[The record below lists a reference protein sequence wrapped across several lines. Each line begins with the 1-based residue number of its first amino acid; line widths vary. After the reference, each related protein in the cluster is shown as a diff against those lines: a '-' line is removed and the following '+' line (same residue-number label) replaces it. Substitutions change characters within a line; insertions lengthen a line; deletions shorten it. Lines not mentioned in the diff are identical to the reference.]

1 MCVHVILIKKCYIN
15 IDLLNDV
22 IMTSYELWHARDQ
35 PRAQDI
41 RLIYVLKQKFLN
53 FREPVLQI

>member
-1 MCVHVILIKKCYIN
+1 MCVHVILIKQCYIN

-22 IMTSYELWHARDQ
+22 IMTSYELWNARDQ
-35 PRAQDI
+35 PRAQDMK
-41 RLIYVLKQKFLN
+41 LIYVLKKNFLN